1 MLTLTIKRVCAR
13 DKKGLRSR
21 WKTQKLVKRNEEMAI
36 WRIAFCCIRLNNSV
50 FRCVL
55 LALRRLCVCRACLF
69 LVWKGLLC
77 CPRRQMV
84 CRSSPL
90 CLSAFSFVCFFV
102 IHDESRQ
109 ATRRKQ
115 RDRFFFLL
123 IKRMVVMKRKWGL
136 GLDKEGFSMADAN
149 RQEVG
154 LHCRVGN
161 EPFGCSRFA
170 HRRSKKT
177 TTSYG
182 REVVV
187 GKKRIVSRK

>member
-1 MLTLTIKRVCAR
+1 MLTLTIKRVCAH

-84 CRSSPL
+84 CRSSRL
-90 CLSAFSFVCFFV
+90 CLSAFSFVCFFA
-102 IHDESRQ
+102 IHDEGRP
-109 ATRRKQ
+109 ATCRKRRGA
-115 RDRFFFLL
+115 FFYFAKNEWSLWS
-123 IKRMVVMKRKWGL
+123 VNEAWGL
-136 GLDKEGFSMADAN
+136 I
-149 RQEVG
+149 
-154 LHCRVGN
+154 
-161 EPFGCSRFA
+161 
-170 HRRSKKT
+170 RRDF
-177 TTSYG
+177 
-182 REVVV
+182 RWLM
-187 GKKRIVSRK
+187 

>member
-36 WRIAFCCIRLNNSV
+36 WGIAFCDIRLKNSV

-84 CRSSPL
+84 CRSSL
-90 CLSAFSFVCFFV
+90 RCLPAFSIVCFFA
-102 IHDESRQ
+102 IHDEGRP
-109 ATRRKQ
+109 ATCRKRRGS
-115 RDRFFFLL
+115 FFYFAKKEWSLWS
-123 IKRMVVMKRKWGL
+123 VNEAWGL
-136 GLDKEGFSMADAN
+136 IRRDFRWLMQTGRKPVCTAAWAMNLSAAPASHIVDQKNDNLLRWG
-149 RQEVG
+149 G
-154 LHCRVGN
+154 CRW
-161 EPFGCSRFA
+161 
-170 HRRSKKT
+170 
-177 TTSYG
+177 
-182 REVVV
+182 
-187 GKKRIVSRK
+187 